1 MPRLR
6 TALGSLIALLL
17 LAPLAA
23 IAGPPAAG
31 RSDDGPSL
39 QVPPRLAVAGIR
51 RTASPPPEPLAVE
64 VANAAKSDD
73 LNAMYNVAIFDSAIF
88 RASRQDSDLDPA
100 DLDNLQATSFI
111 SCYRCD
117 ECSQCPDR
125 SCDAC
130 ATCSAACLAQ
140 GKVPAPSDIWISQI
154 PQLQAFCRDIP
165 MQDVILRLQQF
176 LGLPP
181 VLDQP
186 FESWRLLDFTL
197 LETDK
202 LFRPCTDP
210 DPTTTGPCT
219 ETFPASASE
228 SHRAWIAGQ
237 AFSAWQIPDGYPWTR
252 QGYTYNWNSTDSL
265 VGGSEYVVP
274 AGAMVEIRGAD
285 LVSRYCGADSP

>member
-1 MPRLR
+1 MLRSR
-6 TALGSLIALLL
+6 TALGLLL
-17 LAPLAA
+17 FPLLLFSLAA
-23 IAGPPAAG
+23 LAESPAAEPG
-31 RSDDGPSL
+31 DTPVL
-39 QVPPRLAVAGIR
+39 QAPPRLAVAGIR
-51 RTASPPPEPLAVE
+51 RPASPPPEALAVE
-64 VANAAKSDD
+64 VANAEESDD

-88 RASRQDSDLDPA
+88 RASRQDANLDPA
-100 DLDNLQATSFI
+100 HLDNLQATSFV

-117 ECSQCPDR
+117 ECNQCPDH

-130 ATCSAACLAQ
+130 STCSAVCRVQ

-154 PQLQAFCRDIP
+154 PQLQAFCRELP

-228 SHRAWIAGQ
+228 THRAWIAGQ
-237 AFSAWQIPDGYPWTR
+237 AFSAWQIPNGYPWTR
-252 QGYTYNWNSTDSL
+252 QGYTYNWNPADSL

-274 AGAMVEIRGAD
+274 AGALVEIRGVD
-285 LVSRYCGADSP
+285 LVSRYCGAETP